1 MRTPLHHTHS
11 LLIWL
16 FWLFASCSPSSAP
29 MNYPFPTKSS
39 FSQPELAKRFG
50 VVTVEQDPD
59 PAIHYKLIIPL
70 QWGQVSG
77 TRRLVTPEHPFELRS
92 HFKSIGAPMAEAKV
106 TVAYIP
112 EEVSPSDWLAIYL
125 KSQHENVLHERHL
138 KNAGG
143 SVPDVLTSGGE
154 PGHERISRW
163 TVLKD
168 HAKIGGAHFFML
180 QVSTAA
186 NDYTAD
192 MANVFFV
199 AISNFD
205 VLHPTGWAYAEQLRT
220 LVRAVP
226 VKFTTA
232 YPLSWQPVE
241 NPASDEHFYQIKL
254 LKSIDNQQIGRI
266 SLAIAADQTEADIRR
281 LAEEDRAAL
290 AEEGVVFEPAQ
301 FVDGPSLDSLHKT
314 ITATVHQTSAGM
326 EQQKHERTI
335 LIGRITG
342 ENWVYADCISPAR
355 QDAPENWAVSTRAFA
370 ILLEH
375 LKIG

>member
-1 MRTPLHHTHS
+1 
-11 LLIWL
+11 
-16 FWLFASCSPSSAP
+16 
-29 MNYPFPTKSS
+29 MNYPFPTTTA
-39 FSQPELAKRFG
+39 FSQPELTKRFG

-59 PAIHYKLIIPL
+59 PAIHYKLIVPL

-92 HFKSIGAPMAEAKV
+92 HFKALSTPSAEAKV
-106 TVAYIP
+106 TVAYVP
-112 EEVSPSDWLAIYL
+112 EEVSPSDWLALYL
-125 KSQHENVLHERHL
+125 EGQKEQVLHERHL
-138 KNAGG
+138 PSAGG
-143 SVPDVLTSGGE
+143 ATPDVLTIGGE
-154 PGHERISRW
+154 AGHECVSRW

-186 NDYTAD
+186 HDYTTD

-220 LVRAVP
+220 LVRGLP

-232 YPLSWQPVE
+232 YPLSWQPME
-241 NPASDEHFYQIKL
+241 NPASNEHFYQVKL
-254 LKSIDNQQIGRI
+254 VKNIGNQQAGQL
-266 SLAIAADQTEADIRR
+266 SLALTTGQTEADMHRV
-281 LAEEDRAAL
+281 EDEDRTAL
-290 AEEGVVFEPAQ
+290 ANEGLVFEPTR
-301 FVDGPSLDSLHKT
+301 FGEGPSLPGLRKT
-314 ITATVHQTSAGM
+314 YAATMRQTTTAPTQP
-326 EQQKHERTI
+326 EHERTVF
-335 LIGRITG
+335 LGHIGG
-342 ENWVYADCISPAR
+342 QSWVYADCLSLTR
-355 QDAPENWAVSTRAFA
+355 HNAPEQWSVSTRALA